1 MKTRIIIVDLIPF
14 FYTFDK
20 RLFQL
25 KILIKIFLIL
35 LFFGTVKSKAQNFI
49 NENSVFECD
58 KAFPIS
64 FPLQIKNDQTVFYQY
79 EEQFSFWYKFESRQ
93 EEIINFQLSSI
104 DDNDRYTVF
113 VYEYSGDDFCYA
125 VFNQKIKPLKERLI
139 NKKSNSI
146 GLTTDFKL
154 NPGKGKNYFFC
165 ILNTSEKN
173 CGHHLKID
181 SKTESITIKSI
192 HIPCS
197 IDEVEKNKTN
207 NDIIS
212 SDKSLITSVNLI
224 DYDHPDKNIKAEITI
239 KEIEFNTEIKIDFDN
254 SKTNSLKIEKGKS
267 YTVTC
272 IAPGYKRFDYNI
284 IISEYM
290 ETDVSSFDIYL
301 KSLKSGDKF
310 LMNHVY
316 FYPNTYALK
325 TVVRKELNYLINFL
339 NNNPELSIELAGH
352 TNGNNKIKRNKAF
365 KKRGERWNFEG
376 SSKKLSTLR
385 AEEIK
390 LKLVKKGI
398 NPSRINTKGY
408 GGDKMIIKDAKTLEA
423 IEKNIRVEITIH

>member
-1 MKTRIIIVDLIPF
+1 LKKIILL
-14 FYTFDK
+14 K
-20 RLFQL
+20 NLQ
-25 KILIKIFLIL
+25 KILFLLIIF
-35 LFFGTVKSKAQNFI
+35 FPFNSNSQNFI

-79 EEQFSFWYKFESRQ
+79 EEQFSFWYKFNSQKDEP
-93 EEIINFQLSSI
+93 INFQLSSI

-113 VYEYSGDDFCYA
+113 VYEYNEDDFCFA

-139 NKKSNSI
+139 DKKSNII

-154 NPGKGKNYFFC
+154 NPEKGKNYFFC

-181 SKTESITIKSI
+181 SKTEAITIKSI

-197 IDEVEKNKTN
+197 IDEVKKNKPN
-207 NDIIS
+207 NEIVS
-212 SDKSLITSVNLI
+212 SQNALITNVNLI
-224 DYDHPDKNIKAEITI
+224 DKEHPKKHIKAEITI
-239 KEIEFNTEIKIDFDN
+239 KRIEYNSEIKIDFDN
-254 SKTNSLKIEKGKS
+254 SKTNSLTIEKDKL
-267 YTVTC
+267 YTITC
-272 IAPGYKRFDYNI
+272 VAPGYKRFNHDI
-284 IISEYM
+284 IVSDYM
-290 ETDVSSFDIYL
+290 ETDTSSFDIYL
-301 KSLKSGDKF
+301 KPLKSGDKF

-316 FYPNTYALK
+316 FHPNTYALK
-325 TVVRKELNYLINFL
+325 TGATKEMNYLLNFL
-339 NNNPELSIELAGH
+339 NNNPKLKIELAGH
-352 TNGNNKIKRNKAF
+352 TNGNNKIKKNKAF
-365 KKRGERWNFEG
+365 KKRGLQWNFEG
-376 SSKKLSTLR
+376 SSKKLSILR

-390 LKLVKKGI
+390 QKLVKKGI
-398 NPSRINTKGY
+398 DPGRINTKGY